1 MSTVTPTKLKAPPI
15 LICNRYI
22 LSINSDLTYEYTLF
36 LASDYIANALYREPV
51 QRYRRLY

>member
-1 MSTVTPTKLKAPPI
+1 MPTKLKALPI

-36 LASDYIANALYREPV
+36 IASDRITNALRREPV
-51 QRYRRLY
+51 